1 MSFYHEKF
9 KYRKTNF
16 VENIVGSLSLLRIR
30 YVFKQIHHCCNFR
43 GIDSPVKD
51 RFVLISVI
59 DRKTVQLNQTGNVFE
74 PGFCCQQNIVSVF
87 IPGRDIRSGIGKH
100 FNMPQKS
107 LPAYKF
113 INSGKGGDTIGGGLA
128 RLESAVLKHRAAYLI
143 IGLGAYDYW
152 RGKRSLSELEK
163 DYDLILSRCSSSGMK
178 IVIISC
184 FGNEKLPE
192 NVTPVWD
199 QAGISLEQYACG
211 IADIE
216 RDLVKRYQAQY
227 VPDMQCN
234 ILPKGRSDLWSDS
247 NHPNA
252 SGNRIVADTILPA
265 LKKIL
270 PGSRP

>member
-1 MSFYHEKF
+1 MKLLTILAAGLLSWGLGAGSMEKIICF
-9 KYRKTNF
+9 GDSLTSCGG
-16 VENIVGSLSLLRIR
+16 ENGR
-30 YVFKQIHHCCNFR
+30 YS
-43 GIDSPVKD
+43 DM
-51 RFVLISVI
+51 L
-59 DRKTVQLNQTGNVFE
+59 
-74 PGFCCQQNIVSVF
+74 QQ
-87 IPGRDIRSGIGKH
+87 
-100 FNMPQKS
+100 S
-107 LPAYKF
+107 LPDYTV
-113 INSGKGGDTIGGGLA
+113 INSGKSGDTIAGALA
-128 RLESAVLKHRAAYLI
+128 RLEADVLRHRGQYLV
-143 IGLGAYDYW
+143 IGIGANDYW
-152 RGKRSLSELEK
+152 QRKRTLTELKQDYEK
-163 DYDLILSRCSSSGMK
+163 IISRCSCAGMK

-265 LKKIL
+265 LKKL
-270 PGSRP
+270 LTKCH

>member
-1 MSFYHEKF
+1 MKLLSILAAGLLSWGLGAGNMEKIICF
-9 KYRKTNF
+9 
-16 VENIVGSLSLLRIR
+16 GDSLTSCGGTGGR
-30 YVFKQIHHCCNFR
+30 YSDMLQA
-43 GIDSPVKD
+43 
-51 RFVLISVI
+51 
-59 DRKTVQLNQTGNVFE
+59 
-74 PGFCCQQNIVSVF
+74 
-87 IPGRDIRSGIGKH
+87 
-100 FNMPQKS
+100 S
-107 LPAYKF
+107 LPEYEV
-113 INSGKGGDTIGGGLA
+113 INSGKSGDTIAGALA
-128 RLESAVLKHRAAYLI
+128 RLERDVLRHQGQYLV
-143 IGLGAYDYW
+143 IGIGANDYW
-152 RGKRSLSELEK
+152 QRKRSLDELQSDYEKIISSCSE
-163 DYDLILSRCSSSGMK
+163 RGMK

-184 FGNEKLPE
+184 FGNEKLPGTE
-192 NVTPVWD
+192 KIIRD
-199 QAGISLEQYACG
+199 QAGIPLEHYACG